1 MHLHSC
7 NILNHIVLLEKE
19 SCKAQGYQEFSLKG
33 YKNWYFNGLAGKR
46 SQYSCPYCG
55 STTTECLVPLG
66 ARSRRKDI
74 QVIPNDRDK
83 LTKMVAISHRQ
94 NVMSLVSD
102 VPSLPAAKHQANRS
116 QLGGRDGF
124 LQKCWIFHLV
134 WDFREEK
141 LLPAGDREWIN
152 TKTAINC

>member
-7 NILNHIVLLEKE
+7 NIFNHIMLLEKE
-19 SCKAQGYQEFSLKG
+19 SCKAQGYQEFSLKS

-46 SQYSCPYCG
+46 SQYSFPYCG

-83 LTKMVAISHRQ
+83 LTKMVAIGHRQ

-102 VPSLPAAKHQANRS
+102 VPSLPAAKQPGKSFTAWRPRWLS
-116 QLGGRDGF
+116 AEMLDFSPCLGFQGRKAAASRRQRMD
-124 LQKCWIFHLV
+124 
-134 WDFREEK
+134 
-141 LLPAGDREWIN
+141 
-152 TKTAINC
+152 